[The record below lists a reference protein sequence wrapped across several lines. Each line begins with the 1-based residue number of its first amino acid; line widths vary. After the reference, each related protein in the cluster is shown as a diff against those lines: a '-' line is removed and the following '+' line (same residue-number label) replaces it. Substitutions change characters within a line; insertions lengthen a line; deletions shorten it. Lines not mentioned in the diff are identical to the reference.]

1 MREELALSVTV
12 DGQAHFGLYAVE
24 SEMMTAWIR
33 SVGSRTCWLKGREP
47 SKVAKLLLQEV
58 SGLMLIIRE
67 WAHTAKATGATIS
80 KVEFFNGSTLLSAT
94 KASVKEGVRASR
106 LTVSDPPMLPATRT

>member
-24 SEMMTAWIR
+24 SEMMTAWIP
-33 SVGSRTCWLKGREP
+33 SVGSRTCWLEGREP

-58 SGLMLIIRE
+58 IRE
-67 WAHTAKATGATIS
+67 CRRKHTVAVSRPSRRSSDSADDGRSLFCPIESFA
-80 KVEFFNGSTLLSAT
+80 EPTL
-94 KASVKEGVRASR
+94 R
-106 LTVSDPPMLPATRT
+106 

>member
-24 SEMMTAWIR
+24 SEMMTAWIP
-33 SVGSRTCWLKGREP
+33 SVGSRTCWLEGREP

-67 WAHTAKATGATIS
+67 WAHKLIDRAALSVSGRVFCVVFGLLFLYYSVPAILVS
-80 KVEFFNGSTLLSAT
+80 VENQHRERP
-94 KASVKEGVRASR
+94 KQR
-106 LTVSDPPMLPATRT
+106 